1 MTTHDKLRRE
11 AAALFAR
18 RGYGGTSMSEIAE
31 RVGVRKASL
40 YNYYASKADLL
51 LDLLEKSLEQWEEA
65 CRASLGGET
74 SVEERLAAYLS
85 SAVRFGRSNPQAVG
99 VIRLAASQIPSDL
112 RRRVQTLLAHHDAE
126 WREVLTRLFE
136 EAIDNG
142 EVTPA
147 DPYELCLFWSA
158 FVDGVLINQ
167 VFATAKAD
175 TLVARL
181 QPLWVFFWRG
191 VSGRMPAT
199 ELQV

>member
-11 AAALFAR
+11 ASALFAR

-65 CRASLGGET
+65 CRASLAGET
-74 SVEERLAAYLS
+74 TVEERLAAYLG
-85 SAVRFGRSNPQAVG
+85 SAVRFGRSNPQAIG
-99 VIRLAASQIPSDL
+99 IIRLAAGQIPGDL
-112 RRRVQTLLAHHDAE
+112 RRRVQTLLANHDAE

-136 EAIDNG
+136 EAIEKG

-147 DPYELCLFWSA
+147 DPYELSLFWSA

-175 TLVARL
+175 TMVAKL